1 MFLLGATGIEDKLQK
16 GVPETISML
25 LKATIKVWI
34 LTGDKMETAV
44 NIGYSSKL
52 LNEST
57 HLVYLL
63 DDNSHVIIIN
73 LNNR

>member
-1 MFLLGATGIEDKLQK
+1 
-16 GVPETISML
+16 ML

-57 HLVYLL
+57 NLVYLVE
-63 DDNSHVIIIN
+63 DSSHVI
-73 LNNR
+73 